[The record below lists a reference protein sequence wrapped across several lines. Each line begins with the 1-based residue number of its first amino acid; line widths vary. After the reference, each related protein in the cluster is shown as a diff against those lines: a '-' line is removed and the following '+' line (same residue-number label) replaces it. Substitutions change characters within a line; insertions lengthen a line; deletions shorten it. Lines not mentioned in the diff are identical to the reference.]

1 VTIAPGQFVGRLEV
15 LESLG
20 DAGGGVE
27 LWQCRCTCGQTA
39 YELTT
44 DLEAWDVVSC
54 GDCGFG
60 PPWSPAEEELLRRE
74 HSDTPNRDL
83 AIRLDRT
90 RPAIKSRSTYLGLK
104 KSEAFMASGASGRIQ
119 PGTVPPNKGRRG
131 GPVHPNSRRTQ
142 FKPGQRG
149 NKWQPL
155 GTEKLSKEG
164 YLLRKVSDTGYP
176 PRDWRQVHRLVWE
189 AAGREIPE
197 GRVLCFVN
205 GDRRDIR
212 LENLELVHRA
222 DLMRRNT
229 RHNLPPELR
238 EIHVLRAAL
247 HRKICRRERELDEE
261 PHG

>member
-1 VTIAPGQFVGRLEV
+1 MTVKVGEYYGRLRV
-15 LESLG
+15 VESLG
-20 DAGGGVE
+20 AAGGGVE
-27 LWQCRCTCGQTA
+27 LWRCECTCGQTA

-54 GDCGFG
+54 GACHFA
-60 PPWSPAEEELLRRE
+60 PPWSPAEDELLRRE
-74 HSDTPNRDL
+74 YSDTPNRDL

-104 KSEAFMASGASGRIQ
+104 KSEAFMASRASGRIQ
-119 PGTVPPNKGRRG
+119 PGTVPPNKGRKGMRM
-131 GPVHPNSRRTQ
+131 HPNAVRTQ
-142 FKPGQRG
+142 FQSGHRPHTWRPIGHERVTKD
-149 NKWQPL
+149 
-155 GTEKLSKEG
+155 G
-164 YLLRKVSDTGYP
+164 YLQRKVTDTGYT
-176 PRDWRQVHRLVWE
+176 PRDYRHVHHLIWE
-189 AAGREIPE
+189 EAGREIPD
-197 GRVLCFVN
+197 GYALCFVN
-205 GDRRDIR
+205 GDRSDIR

-247 HRKICRRERELDEE
+247 HRKIRRRERELDEE